1 MDLVIIILF
10 KSNMETLLNIL
21 VSIVGFLIIL
31 SIVVFVHELGHY
43 IVGIIN
49 KVKVDEFAI
58 GYGKEI
64 CGWTDKRGTRWKIC
78 TLPLG
83 GFVKFFG
90 DEDASSSSVDKNKLK
105 TMTEEQK
112 SGCLYFKNV
121 WQRMA
126 VVSAGPVFNYLLAI
140 LLFCGFFMF
149 KGVVSFSNKITKIA
163 ENSPA
168 EKAGILINDRIVE
181 INGDKVDSFD
191 EIQLNI
197 ALQVEDNVNIL
208 IDRNGSL
215 IEKTVELDTSGQT
228 PTIGVMSND
237 FIYNKVGIFGAMK
250 ESFRQVWNITTSTL
264 TALGQIITG
273 KRGFNDMSGPI
284 SIAKYSGDAIKEG
297 FFVAVYFTA
306 LISVSLGLMNLL
318 PIPIL
323 DGGHLMFYI
332 IEAIRRKPLNEKV
345 EELFNRLGFSLLLFL
360 MIFVTIKDIFKIL

>member
-1 MDLVIIILF
+1 MDIIL
-10 KSNMETLLNIL
+10 NIF
-21 VSIVGFLIIL
+21 VSVVAFLIIL
-31 SIVVFVHELGHY
+31 SIVVFVHEFGHY
-43 IVGIIN
+43 IIGIIN

-78 TLPLG
+78 ALPLG

-90 DEDASSSSVDKNKLK
+90 DEDASSSSVDKNKLE

-126 VVSAGPVFNYLLAI
+126 VVSAGPIFNYLLAI
-140 LLFCGFFMF
+140 LLFVGFFMF
-149 KGVVSFSNKITKIA
+149 KGVISFSNKITSVKQ
-163 ENSPA
+163 NSPA
-168 EKAGILINDRIVE
+168 EKAGILVNDRI
-181 INGDKVDSFD
+181 IKIGNTDVDSFD
-191 EIQLNI
+191 EIQINI
-197 ALQVEDNVNIL
+197 ALQVENNVKIL
-208 IDRNGSL
+208 IDRNGEL
-215 IEKTVELDTSGQT
+215 IEKTVELDTTKQI
-228 PTIGVMSND
+228 PAIGIGSND
-237 FIYNKVGIFGAMK
+237 FIYKKVGLIGATK

-264 TALGQIITG
+264 KALGQIIVG
-273 KRGFNDMSGPI
+273 KRGLDDMSGPI
-284 SIAKYSGDAIKEG
+284 SIAKYSGEAMKQGIS
-297 FFVAVYFTA
+297 VMIYFMA

-345 EELFNRLGFSLLLFL
+345 EETFNRLGFSLLLFL
-360 MIFVTIKDIFKIL
+360 MIFVTIKDVFNII